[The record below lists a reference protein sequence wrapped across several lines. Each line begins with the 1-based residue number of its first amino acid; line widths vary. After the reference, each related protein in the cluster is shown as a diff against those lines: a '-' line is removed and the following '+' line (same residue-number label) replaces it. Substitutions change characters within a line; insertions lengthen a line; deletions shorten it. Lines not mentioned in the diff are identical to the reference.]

1 MNTHTHTDTHLLTI
15 AYALLFKAQF
25 SLQVLDDGVFGSLD
39 VGVRRGPGRPGDRG
53 LPGERFAERSKKTE
67 TFVNIKVVALCSV
80 THTRYLNMQLP
91 SPLMLLSGSLT
102 STLIWTC
109 PAIAFQRVSSYLSQ
123 PQQECQGERG
133 SAGVSEGPMKN
144 DWQSVEGGMPLM
156 EEKKNKHNFCL
167 WDSHQRR
174 IISTTRDLYLL
185 TQYAEARI

>member
-1 MNTHTHTDTHLLTI
+1 MSESEGARGVLVTEDFLGN
-15 AYALLFKAQF
+15 ALLKEA
-25 SLQVLDDGVFGSLD
+25 
-39 VGVRRGPGRPGDRG
+39 
-53 LPGERFAERSKKTE
+53 KKTG

-91 SPLMLLSGSLT
+91 SPLLLLSGSLT
-102 STLIWTC
+102 SPLIWTC
-109 PAIAFQRVSSYLSQ
+109 PAIAFHRASSYLSQ

-156 EEKKNKHNFCL
+156 EEKNNKRNFCL
-167 WDSHQRR
+167 SDSHQRR

-185 TQYAEARI
+185 TQYAEGGI